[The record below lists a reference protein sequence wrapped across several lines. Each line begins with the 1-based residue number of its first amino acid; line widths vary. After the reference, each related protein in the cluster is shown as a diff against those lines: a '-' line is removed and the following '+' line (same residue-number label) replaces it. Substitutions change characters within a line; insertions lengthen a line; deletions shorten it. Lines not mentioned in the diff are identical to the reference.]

1 MRGREIRDPHI
12 KRSRG
17 NDRETMIARENF
29 E

>member
-1 MRGREIRDPHI
+1 MRGREIRDHQI